1 MRVVFSSSQSS
12 SSGPRRRKMPFFD
25 VVCACVCGA
34 CIGGPERL
42 ERRASKG
49 KKQSRAE
56 RLPHNGARVLSGG
69 AVHKRRR
76 NALGKQVKEPKVRN
90 RNLRRVHSS
99 RCSQARRRVFRVA
112 GIPCKGQELAWCLAS
127 GNVVSEI
134 QRPALVRWG
143 HGHST
148 IAITALVLCSCIVVV
163 LLLLRLLLA
172 VHRGVRRMRV
182 VLTLRLSVL
191 LLGALS
197 LRRLVRAGE
206 DRWLRVRRT
215 VASVLRHLRRCKGRW
230 LILRIRRS
238 REPADLAAVPSV
250 GLEGIDLRA
259 GITG

>member
-1 MRVVFSSSQSS
+1 
-12 SSGPRRRKMPFFD
+12 
-25 VVCACVCGA
+25 
-34 CIGGPERL
+34 
-42 ERRASKG
+42 
-49 KKQSRAE
+49 
-56 RLPHNGARVLSGG
+56 
-69 AVHKRRR
+69 
-76 NALGKQVKEPKVRN
+76 
-90 RNLRRVHSS
+90 
-99 RCSQARRRVFRVA
+99 VFRVA
-112 GIPCKGQELAWCLAS
+112 GIPCKGQELASCLAS

-148 IAITALVLCSCIVVV
+148 IAITALVLCSNYCIVVV

-172 VHRGVRRMRV
+172 VHRSVRRMRV

-206 DRWLRVRRT
+206 DRRLRVRRA

-238 REPADLAAVPSV
+238 RESANLAAVPSV
-250 GLEGIDLRA
+250 GLEGIDVRA
-259 GITG
+259 GVTG